1 MLTDQQI
8 SELRSHFPILQSKTY
23 LYNCSQGALSDVVE
37 AGLQEYA
44 ASWRTSSAPWDDWM
58 ETYEALRTQFARF
71 INADRD
77 EVAILTS
84 ASAGINPI
92 ANAFQFDTHRN
103 KVVMSEYEFPTMGQ
117 IWLAQRPRGAEI
129 QFLDGVNN
137 VVPTEC
143 YAAAIDERT
152 LVVPLTHVSF
162 VNGFRS
168 DVAAITRI
176 AHARGAF
183 VFLDGFQD
191 CGTRPMD
198 VKALDVDFFVT
209 GTLKYLLGPPGLA
222 FLYVRRSLIES
233 LTPTITSWFA
243 QRDAFA
249 FDTKRLDPATD
260 ARRFEGGS
268 PPMPNIYIARPALDL
283 LTNIGMENVAA
294 QIERLTRAFIDGVRD
309 LKIESKTPASSVG
322 PLVVLR
328 ALDAKAMLAKLT
340 ARGIVASIRRDGVR
354 IAFHVYNTL
363 EDVHTA
369 LRAFEDNLDL
379 MVRS

>member
-8 SELRSHFPILQSKTY
+8 MELRSHFPILQAKTY
-23 LYNCSQGALSDVVE
+23 LYNCSQGALSDAVE
-37 AGLQEYA
+37 GGLQEYA
-44 ASWRTSSAPWDDWM
+44 RSWRTSSAPWDDWM
-58 ETYEALRTQFARF
+58 QTYEALRTQFARF
-71 INADRD
+71 INAGRE
-77 EVAILTS
+77 EVAIVAS

-92 ANAFQFDTHRN
+92 ANAMQFGERN

-143 YAAAIDERT
+143 YSAAIDERT

-176 AHARGAF
+176 AHERGARL
-183 VFLDGFQD
+183 FLDGFQD
-191 CGTRPMD
+191 CGTRPID
-198 VKALDVDFFVT
+198 VKALDVDFYVT
-209 GTLKYLLGPPGLA
+209 GVLKYLLGPPGVA
-222 FLYVRRSLIES
+222 FLYVRRELIES

-260 ARRFEGGS
+260 ARRYEGGS
-268 PPMPNIYIARPALDL
+268 PPMPNIYMTRPALEL
-283 LTNIGMENVAA
+283 LTQIGMENVAA
-294 QIERLTRAFIDGVRD
+294 QIERLTRAFIEGVRD

-328 ALDAKAMLAKLT
+328 ANDAKAMLAQLT

-363 EDVHTA
+363 EDVHTV